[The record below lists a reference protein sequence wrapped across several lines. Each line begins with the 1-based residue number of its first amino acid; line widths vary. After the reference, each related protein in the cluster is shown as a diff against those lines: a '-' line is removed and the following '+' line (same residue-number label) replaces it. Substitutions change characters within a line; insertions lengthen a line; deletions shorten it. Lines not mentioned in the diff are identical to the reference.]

1 MGPDYKGPY
10 KGPTIY
16 NMGPA
21 KKLTDAD
28 VVARKKVKNCKLLVG
43 MFQAI

>member
-1 MGPDYKGPY
+1 MEPIIKDPIKGRL
-10 KGPTIY
+10 Y

-28 VVARKKVKNCKLLVG
+28 VVPTKKKVKNCKSLVG
-43 MFQAI
+43 QAI